1 VNNETLNTA
10 AIEAQRFLRAINS
23 LKSAEEGNKASY
35 YTNPKRIRRSSPSV
49 DGLDSGTRRNEETW
63 MTKLPEFIH
72 DLPDEQ
78 VQPYT
83 VRKQAEYVAII
94 QWDGG
99 NDQQHWVLI
108 PNGEVDAFIA
118 KVREAAV

>member
-1 VNNETLNTA
+1 
-10 AIEAQRFLRAINS
+10 
-23 LKSAEEGNKASY
+23 
-35 YTNPKRIRRSSPSV
+35 
-49 DGLDSGTRRNEETW
+49 
-63 MTKLPEFIH
+63 MKLPKFIH
-72 DLPDEQ
+72 GLPDDQ

-108 PNGEVDAFIA
+108 PKTEIEDFIT